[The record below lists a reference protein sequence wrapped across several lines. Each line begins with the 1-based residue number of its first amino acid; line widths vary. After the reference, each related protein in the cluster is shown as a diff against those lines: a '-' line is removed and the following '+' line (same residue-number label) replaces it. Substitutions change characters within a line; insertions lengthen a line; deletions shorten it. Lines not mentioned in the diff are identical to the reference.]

1 MMRNKSKEKGKDRK
15 SYSAIYRAKMR
26 AGKSASIVDAKSK
39 GKSAREQDFFMF
51 SKCLLTDCLL
61 AAR

>member
-1 MMRNKSKEKGKDRK
+1 MMRNKSKENRKDRK
-15 SYSAIYRAKMR
+15 SYSTIYRAKMR
-26 AGKSASIVDAKSK
+26 AGKSAGIVDVKST

-51 SKCLLTDCLL
+51 SKCLPTDCLL